1 MAIEPVRSIK
11 LSDAIADH
19 LEQLIFEGALRPG
32 ERLAAERELAEKLE
46 VSRPS
51 LREALDK
58 LQRRGLIETNRSGT
72 FVTRFMA
79 PLTEPLAAMMQAN
92 DQALL
97 DYLEYRGLVEGETA
111 RLAALRATEPEREA
125 IKACL
130 DKMREAH
137 AKDDPTDEAE
147 ADADLHMLI
156 YEGSHNVVML
166 HIMRAFS
173 DMLRHGVF
181 YNRHQLY
188 SHPGA
193 REDLL
198 QPASRH
204 RRGRADARPRGRPR
218 RRLAAHGVHGG
229 NPENHPR
236 GADPRRPRLAP
247 HGPLRIRG
255 VVIWSFK
262 LTSGRGGA
270 KQNVA
275 ECARRMSGGAHPL
288 KTV

>member
-1 MAIEPVRSIK
+1 MEPVRNLK

-19 LEQLIFEGALRPG
+19 LEQLILEGALRPG

-51 LREALDK
+51 LREALEK

-72 FVTRFMA
+72 CVTQFMA

-97 DYLEYRGLVEGETA
+97 DYLEYRALVEGEAA

-125 IKACL
+125 FKACL
-130 DKMREAH
+130 DKMRTAH
-137 AKDDPTDEAE
+137 EKDDPSDEAE

-156 YEGSHNVVML
+156 YEGSHNLVML
-166 HIMRAFS
+166 HIMRAFA

-188 SHPGA
+188 THPGA

-198 QPASRH
+198 AQHLAIGEAVLARDPERAKAAASRH
-204 RRGRADARPRGRPR
+204 MESTAATLRAIREEQTRVARA
-218 RRLAAHGVHGG
+218 L
-229 NPENHPR
+229 
-236 GADPRRPRLAP
+236 
-247 HGPLRIRG
+247 
-255 VVIWSFK
+255 
-262 LTSGRGGA
+262 
-270 KQNVA
+270 
-275 ECARRMSGGAHPL
+275 RRMGRSEFVAS
-288 KTV
+288 